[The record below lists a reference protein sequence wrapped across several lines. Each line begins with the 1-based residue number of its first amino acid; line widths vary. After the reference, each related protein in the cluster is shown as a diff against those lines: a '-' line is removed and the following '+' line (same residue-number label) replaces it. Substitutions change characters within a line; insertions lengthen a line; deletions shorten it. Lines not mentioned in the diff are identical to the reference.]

1 MDKNTT
7 TGIILIVLLTFV
19 WLWISQPE
27 MPPEQISRP
36 SEALQDSA
44 AVAAPDSDRASQ
56 ADLVAAPEIPAEPV
70 LESPVPSQSR
80 SGDIRSDSTIK
91 QIHVE
96 NQFLNA
102 TITNAA
108 GARLV
113 EWKLKKYEFHSDGED
128 RGKVN
133 LVLGNEI
140 LLTGQPRLDE
150 VTNGLDV
157 EIVDRNGKTVELAK
171 HTLFTDLLD
180 GTSFQLDADNPTRE
194 IEFYL
199 PVENG
204 RIVQKYI
211 FYHDRYSV
219 DLVIRFENLRD
230 YIDNSWYS
238 LKWENGLKATEENL
252 VDDYSYAIAYAYQ
265 NGELE
270 KLDVSDEPEEVFPP
284 GSSTSWTG
292 IRTKYFLAA
301 IIPHQRENLTVSLF
315 GEPGKI
321 GEVTTKT
328 YTTKLGV
335 PFPPSRSGVSQDTFT
350 VYMGPMDIS
359 MLSPYGVDLEN
370 LVMNKDWYEGIFR
383 PISRWIVLPSFKF
396 LRNFIP
402 NYGLVII
409 IFSILIKL
417 LLHPLTK
424 KSYES
429 MSQMQELQPLM
440 TELKEKYKN
449 DPQRMQRETMKLYKE
464 RGVNPLGG
472 CLPMLLQMPLL
483 FALFIVFRSTI
494 QLRGE
499 PFALWI
505 HDLSRPDML
514 PLGFSLPVI
523 GDHLSVL
530 PFLMGLTMIWQ
541 SKMTMTDPKQKALV
555 YFMPVFLIFV
565 FYSLPSGL
573 NLYYAVFNL
582 LSMVQT
588 KMIKK
593 KSVAPA
599 SNGKPVKP
607 APAAAKSRKTEAP
620 AKSKSRSRKKK

>member
-27 MPPEQISRP
+27 MPPEQIRQ
-36 SEALQDSA
+36 SEARPDSA
-44 AVAAPDSDRASQ
+44 AGTTPDSEQTPRP
-56 ADLVAAPEIPAEPV
+56 DLVAETEIAAEPAPEVAALP
-70 LESPVPSQSR
+70 PSR
-80 SGDIRSDSTIK
+80 NGDIRSDSTIK

-96 NQFLNA
+96 NQFLKA

-113 EWKLKKYEFHSDGED
+113 EWTLKKYEFHADGKD

-133 LVLGNEI
+133 LVLGNEV
-140 LLTGQPRLDE
+140 LLSGQPNLDE

-157 EIVDRNGKTVELAK
+157 EIVDRNGKPVELAK
-171 HTLFTDLLD
+171 HTMFTDLLD
-180 GTSFQLDADNPTRE
+180 GTTITLDEANPTRE

-211 FYHDRYSV
+211 FYYDRYAV

-252 VDDYSYAIAYAYQ
+252 TDDYSYAIAYAYQ

-270 KLDVSDEPEEVFPP
+270 KLNISDEPEEVFPP
-284 GSSTSWTG
+284 GSTTSWTA

-301 IIPHQRENLTVSLF
+301 IIPHQRENLTVALS
-315 GEPGKI
+315 GYPGKV

-335 PFPPSRSGVSQDTFT
+335 PFPPNRSGVSQDTFT

-359 MLSPYGVDLEN
+359 TLSPYGVDLEN

-396 LRNFIP
+396 LRTFIP

-429 MSQMQELQPLM
+429 MSHMQELQPLM

-593 KSVAPA
+593 KSAA
-599 SNGKPVKP
+599 AQTSNGKAVK
-607 APAAAKSRKTEAP
+607 PAAAKSRKPEAP
-620 AKSKSRSRKKK
+620 GKSKARSRKKK